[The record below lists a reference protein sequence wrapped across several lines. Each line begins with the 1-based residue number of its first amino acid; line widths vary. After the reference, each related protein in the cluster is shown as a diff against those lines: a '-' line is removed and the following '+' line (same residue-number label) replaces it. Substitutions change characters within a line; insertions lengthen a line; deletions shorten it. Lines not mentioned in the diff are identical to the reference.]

1 MRPYNHVW
9 LSHRGR
15 CALLATLK
23 ELRLPSPG
31 LRAKL
36 ATLGKRPTNLA
47 TLTELRLA
55 VGVTCNV
62 FSLILEYTTTKRYK
76 KICGFSGLCPMRP
89 CVLVNISRACSRI
102 FPATPIRA
110 CPVAGKKAANTKSP
124 PLAVKKVRLRR
135 YKKMITLFSIGSRHI
150 DGIHKLLFFYRQRR
164 SFFTAAGRFLNRGG
178 CCRHAAHGVGGEG
191 GVKEENSFSDWRH
204 YQLQ

>member
-1 MRPYNHVW
+1 MVCAPTTMYAYTIVDDAPPRVIHNWFVVDDVRPYNHVW

-15 CALLATLK
+15 CAPLATLK
-23 ELRLPSPG
+23 ELRFPSPG

-62 FSLILEYTTTKRYK
+62 FSLNLEYTTTKRYK
-76 KICGFSGLCPMRP
+76 KICGFSGLRPMRL
-89 CVLVNISRACSRI
+89 CVAGDISRACSRI

-110 CPVAGKKAANTKSP
+110 CLMAG
-124 PLAVKKVRLRR
+124 
-135 YKKMITLFSIGSRHI
+135 
-150 DGIHKLLFFYRQRR
+150 
-164 SFFTAAGRFLNRGG
+164 
-178 CCRHAAHGVGGEG
+178 
-191 GVKEENSFSDWRH
+191 
-204 YQLQ
+204 

>member
-1 MRPYNHVW
+1 MYAYTIVDDAPPRVIHNWFVVDDVRPYNHVW

-15 CALLATLK
+15 CAPLATLK
-23 ELRLPSPG
+23 ELRFPSPG
-31 LRAKL
+31 LRAKP

-76 KICGFSGLCPMRP
+76 KICGFSGLRPMRL
-89 CVLVNISRACSRI
+89 CVAGDISRACSRI

-110 CPVAGKKAANTKSP
+110 CLVAG
-124 PLAVKKVRLRR
+124 
-135 YKKMITLFSIGSRHI
+135 
-150 DGIHKLLFFYRQRR
+150 
-164 SFFTAAGRFLNRGG
+164 
-178 CCRHAAHGVGGEG
+178 
-191 GVKEENSFSDWRH
+191 
-204 YQLQ
+204 

>member
-1 MRPYNHVW
+1 MGFLPRVEALHASTLGYEIATPTELLLLAGHNSSLMMRPPRVIYNLVVVDDMHTNNHVW

-15 CALLATLK
+15 CAPLATLK
-23 ELRLPSPG
+23 ELRFPSPG

-62 FSLILEYTTTKRYK
+62 FSLILEYTTTKIYK

-89 CVLVNISRACSRI
+89 CVSVNISRACSRI

-110 CPVAGKKAANTKSP
+110 CLMAG
-124 PLAVKKVRLRR
+124 
-135 YKKMITLFSIGSRHI
+135 
-150 DGIHKLLFFYRQRR
+150 
-164 SFFTAAGRFLNRGG
+164 
-178 CCRHAAHGVGGEG
+178 
-191 GVKEENSFSDWRH
+191 
-204 YQLQ
+204 